1 MTDMEIKRL
10 AKEAALEAIKEIM
23 YQNTDKRLHN
33 TRLLMRNYNNLKEH
47 IKSKE
52 DKVEIIVNIDD
63 EINLKSDY
71 VWLESVVRSKTRT
84 AKMMKYVDDKIKY
97 LENKYKEKQEY
108 EKFRAFELKFIEEK
122 TNEEIRGELNCGI
135 NMPKRWTD
143 IIIKELSILLWGID
157 AIGI

>member
-1 MTDMEIKRL
+1 MTDIEIKKL

-52 DKVEIIVNIDD
+52 DKVEIIVNIND
-63 EINLKSDY
+63 EAELKSDY

-122 TNEEIRGELNCGI
+122 TNEEIREELNCGT

>member
-1 MTDMEIKRL
+1 MTDIEIKKV

-47 IKSKE
+47 IKSKD
-52 DKVEIIVNIDD
+52 DKVEIIVNIND
-63 EINLKSDY
+63 ESDLKSDHI
-71 VWLESVVRSKTRT
+71 WLESVVRSKTRT

-97 LENKYKEKQEY
+97 LEKKYKEKKEY

-122 TNEEIRGELNCGI
+122 TNEDIREELNCSI
-135 NMPKRWTD
+135 NMPKKWID

>member
-1 MTDMEIKRL
+1 MTDIEIKRL

-52 DKVEIIVNIDD
+52 DKVEIIVNIND
-63 EINLKSDY
+63 EAELKSDY

-97 LENKYKEKQEY
+97 LEKKYKEKQEY
-108 EKFRAFELKFIEEK
+108 EKFRAFELKFIEER
-122 TNEEIRGELNCGI
+122 TNEEIRDELNCSI
-135 NMPKRWTD
+135 NMPKRWID
-143 IIIKELSILLWGID
+143 IVIKELSILLWGID